1 MGLGAETKKAGKM
14 RSGIANLVWLSAV
27 AAIGCATPYQ
37 QSSFRGGY
45 SDTRIDSNTVMVSFK
60 GNGFT
65 GRQKVESYLLY
76 RCAEVTLNDGYDY
89 FVLASEDTESKH
101 GYSSTPS
108 TFASTTSAS
117 AIATGNSAFGQAQT
131 FGTLNPGHTF
141 TYTKYGGEA
150 VIKMFKGKKP
160 GDDPRA
166 YDAHEVKQYLGPQI
180 TATPPS

>member
-1 MGLGAETKKAGKM
+1 MQASRSAVSSGVGLLWRVAADSGDSMGSGGAETKKAGKM

-76 RCAEVTLNDGYDY
+76 TCAE
-89 FVLASEDTESKH
+89 S
-101 GYSSTPS
+101 
-108 TFASTTSAS
+108 
-117 AIATGNSAFGQAQT
+117 
-131 FGTLNPGHTF
+131 
-141 TYTKYGGEA
+141 
-150 VIKMFKGKKP
+150 
-160 GDDPRA
+160 R
-166 YDAHEVKQYLGPQI
+166 
-180 TATPPS
+180 